1 MYLVSNDEM
10 RMLDSEAIN
19 KWEIPSLILMENAGL
34 AIMRQME
41 KDIEKL
47 LEKRITI
54 ICGCGNNGGD
64 GLVLARQLYLAGAQS
79 VAIVIASDG
88 EKQCSRE
95 HMTNRDI
102 INHLPIKLIEVD
114 SAAKLNVLKAQL
126 SFTDVAVDCLFGT
139 GLSRNL
145 NDFMSALV
153 EIMNEKQLV
162 RIAVDIPSGLN
173 GDSGKVCGN
182 AVRATYTYTLGWPKQ
197 GLFLGDASDYLGE
210 LRVLSIGIPK
220 EVCEEAGIKGRMLE
234 ESLLAQ
240 ALPKRGLNSHK
251 NSCGHVGI
259 IAGSVGMSGACV
271 LAAKSA
277 MRSGA
282 GLVTAFID
290 KGIYT
295 PMAAA
300 LPEVMMKPIAWPNA
314 PAIEWLLANTTVQLV
329 GPGMGRSEEKKQ
341 TIYSL
346 LRQAQGTIVID
357 ADALRMIGE
366 GDGTVIKNA
375 EAECILTP
383 HPGEMAQLLG
393 VTSAEVQS
401 DRMYYARKVAERFEC
416 TVVLKGHNTIIA
428 AKDGRYSI
436 NPLDSVALATAGSG
450 DVLAGVIA
458 AFAAQG
464 MDAYEAASMGVLAHG
479 LAGVHL
485 SQERGIMATMAGDI
499 IDAVGAVLLEAQ
511 S

>member
-10 RMLDSEAIN
+10 RMLDANAIN
-19 KWEIPSLILMENAGL
+19 NWHIPSLILMENAGI

-41 KDIEKL
+41 KDIEDVRT
-47 LEKRITI
+47 KRITI

-64 GLVLARQLYLAGAQS
+64 GLVLARQLYLAGAEN
-79 VAIVIASDG
+79 VAIVVVTEGDKEFSK
-88 EKQCSRE
+88 ENLVNRE
-95 HMTNRDI
+95 IVDQ
-102 INHLPIKLIEVD
+102 LPIKLIEVD

-145 NDFMSALV
+145 SDFMAALV
-153 EIMNEKQLV
+153 EIVNEKNLT
-162 RIAVDIPSGLN
+162 RIAIDIPSGLN

-182 AVRATYTYTLGWPKQ
+182 AVRATYTYTLAWPKQ
-197 GLFLGDASDYLGE
+197 GLFLGEASEYLGI

-220 EVCEEAGIKGRMLE
+220 EVCKEAGIKGRLLEADMLKKM
-234 ESLLAQ
+234 LPQ
-240 ALPKRGLNSHK
+240 RALNTYK
-251 NSCGHVGI
+251 NKCGHVGM

-271 LAAKSA
+271 MAAEAA

-290 KGIYT
+290 KAIYT

-314 PAIEWLLANTTVQLV
+314 PALDWLVANTDVQII

-366 GDGTVIKNA
+366 GDGTVLKNS

-393 VTSAEVQS
+393 VSNTEIQS

-428 AKDGRYSI
+428 AKDGRYSV

-464 MDAYEAASMGVLAHG
+464 LEAYEAASLGVLVHG
-479 LAGVHL
+479 LAGMYVA
-485 SQERGIMATMAGDI
+485 EEKGIMATMARDI
-499 IDAVGAVLLEAQ
+499 IGAVGTVLRDAQ
-511 S
+511 

>member
-1 MYLVSNDEM
+1 MD
-10 RMLDSEAIN
+10 
-19 KWEIPSLILMENAGL
+19 
-34 AIMRQME
+34 Q
-41 KDIEKL
+41 
-47 LEKRITI
+47 
-54 ICGCGNNGGD
+54 
-64 GLVLARQLYLAGAQS
+64 
-79 VAIVIASDG
+79 
-88 EKQCSRE
+88 
-95 HMTNRDI
+95 
-102 INHLPIKLIEVD
+102 LPIKLIEVD

-145 NDFMSALV
+145 SDFMAALV
-153 EIMNEKQLV
+153 EIVNEKNLT
-162 RIAVDIPSGLN
+162 RIAIDIPSGLN

-182 AVRATYTYTLGWPKQ
+182 AVRATYTYTLAWPKQ
-197 GLFLGDASDYLGE
+197 GLFLGEASEYLGI

-220 EVCEEAGIKGRMLE
+220 EVCKEAGIKGRLLEADMLKKM
-234 ESLLAQ
+234 LPQ
-240 ALPKRGLNSHK
+240 RALNTYK
-251 NSCGHVGI
+251 NKCGHVGM

-271 LAAKSA
+271 MAAEAA

-290 KGIYT
+290 KAIYT

-314 PAIEWLLANTTVQLV
+314 PALDWLVANTDVQII

-366 GDGTVIKNA
+366 GDGTVLKNS

-393 VTSAEVQS
+393 VSNTEIQS

-428 AKDGRYSI
+428 AKDGRYSV

-464 MDAYEAASMGVLAHG
+464 LEAYEAASLGVLVHG
-479 LAGVHL
+479 LAGMYVA
-485 SQERGIMATMAGDI
+485 EEKGIMATMARDI
-499 IDAVGAVLLEAQ
+499 IGAVGTVLRDAQ
-511 S
+511 